1 MHFAAQLTE
10 NHELNATRIIERD
23 FEVVR
28 TDGGNEVRNT
38 RWSEPLRKFEV
49 AGYNCL
55 ATNAD
60 LLSIQEMWEDT
71 EGGVHTFMFRDF
83 IADEL
88 VKVRF
93 DGGLQ
98 ITAPAPHIR
107 KIDTF
112 TLQEVRE

>member
-1 MHFAAQLTE
+1 MHLATQLTE
-10 NHELNATRIIERD
+10 NHELNAVRIIERD

-38 RWSEPLRKFEV
+38 RWETPLRRFEV
-49 AGYNCL
+49 AGYHCNDD
-55 ATNAD
+55 NAD
-60 LLSIQEMWEDT
+60 FLSIQEMWEDT

-83 IADEL
+83 VADEL

-112 TLQEVRE
+112 TLQEVRG